1 LDLSTIIVFAFVFWL
16 SMRASTSALI
26 GFDGLHYSLS
36 LLAMRYAAPLA
47 EPDRAQK
54 LQVDTLMTENV
65 CTKLWPTG
73 GSKVGSLVR
82 AYHWS
87 NTPLGPIESWP
98 QSLKTVV
105 DLVLAAPI
113 PMCILWGGKLIQIY
127 NDAYVPL
134 MGRKHPEGL
143 GQAAPACWSEFWDVA
158 RPLCDRVFAGDAVH
172 LEWNNW
178 TLRPS
183 DRAKETWF
191 DFYLT
196 PIRNETGAVAGAHVA
211 AFEVTDQVKAKVSRD
226 WVEPVPRRSEAGQS
240 AAADLAGLTSKHVKQ
255 GVATLMIG
263 IGSDIVSHRRTQRA
277 FRQSEA
283 RLKAAV
289 DLVGLGQYSWD
300 PQTNGLEWD
309 ERVKALWGLPPE
321 ALIDY
326 DVFRAGI
333 HPDDLARVEEAIAN
347 CADPGGDG
355 IYDIE
360 YRVIGADKVERW
372 IATRGQTAFE
382 GGSPVGFLGVALEV
396 TERKRA
402 EAARETLIAEL
413 QHRTR
418 NLLALVR
425 SISMQTRAASTT
437 LADYAVEFND
447 RLAALSRVQGLL
459 SRGDD
464 APVTLQ
470 DLVLME
476 LDALGT
482 RPDSRIVV
490 EGPKFAL
497 PKLSVQTL
505 ALAVHELATNA
516 LKYGALYGPEGRLA
530 VKWRVFAEDR
540 GEPRLALEWRE
551 SELDLS
557 NRFSNTAKKGFGRH
571 LIEDALPYQL
581 DATTRFELG
590 KDGVR
595 CQIELPLTARLS
607 AARRVSE

>member
-1 LDLSTIIVFAFVFWL
+1 
-16 SMRASTSALI
+16 M
-26 GFDGLHYSLS
+26 
-36 LLAMRYAAPLA
+36 
-47 EPDRAQK
+47 
-54 LQVDTLMTENV
+54 
-65 CTKLWPTG
+65 
-73 GSKVGSLVR
+73 
-82 AYHWS
+82 
-87 NTPLGPIESWP
+87 
-98 QSLKTVV
+98 
-105 DLVLAAPI
+105 
-113 PMCILWGGKLIQIY
+113 
-127 NDAYVPL
+127 
-134 MGRKHPEGL
+134 
-143 GQAAPACWSEFWDVA
+143 
-158 RPLCDRVFAGDAVH
+158 
-172 LEWNNW
+172 
-178 TLRPS
+178 
-183 DRAKETWF
+183 
-191 DFYLT
+191 
-196 PIRNETGAVAGAHVA
+196 
-211 AFEVTDQVKAKVSRD
+211 
-226 WVEPVPRRSEAGQS
+226 
-240 AAADLAGLTSKHVKQ
+240 
-255 GVATLMIG
+255 
-263 IGSDIVSHRRTQRA
+263 
-277 FRQSEA
+277 
-283 RLKAAV
+283 
-289 DLVGLGQYSWD
+289 
-300 PQTNGLEWD
+300 
-309 ERVKALWGLPPE
+309 PPE

-464 APVTLQ
+464 APVMLQ

-551 SELDLS
+551 SDLDLS

>member
-1 LDLSTIIVFAFVFWL
+1 
-16 SMRASTSALI
+16 
-26 GFDGLHYSLS
+26 
-36 LLAMRYAAPLA
+36 
-47 EPDRAQK
+47 
-54 LQVDTLMTENV
+54 MTENV

-73 GSKVGSLVR
+73 GSKVGPLVR

-143 GQAAPACWSEFWDVA
+143 GQAAPSCWSEFWDIA
-158 RPLCDRVFAGDAVH
+158 GPLCDRVFAGDAVH
-172 LEWNNW
+172 LEWTNW

-183 DRAKETWF
+183 DLAEETWF

-418 NLLALVR
+418 NILALVR

-464 APVTLQ
+464 APVMLE

-540 GEPRLALEWRE
+540 GQPRLALEWRE

-595 CQIELPLTARLS
+595 CQIELPLTARLTQS
-607 AARRVSE
+607 YLKTGAAGK